1 MLAMLV
7 LRTRGGWGGWVKEN
21 VFFYHGGGK
30 GSQAWWRKMEV
41 LCSDATHR
49 CAEREEA
56 CLIWLDATTMS
67 ELGRAYTGSPA
78 PISFHGQWIPCMSS

>member
-1 MLAMLV
+1 M
-7 LRTRGGWGGWVKEN
+7 EI
-21 VFFYHGGGK
+21 
-30 GSQAWWRKMEV
+30 EV